1 MKKKLLILGSTGM
14 VGSAVLRRAKLL
26 SKKYQILSP
35 NRKKLDLFKYD
46 KVKTYLN
53 KHKPDIII
61 LCAAKVGGIIA
72 NSTYK
77 ADFMYENLTIQ
88 NNVISIS
95 HDIKVKKLVFLGS
108 SCIYPRNSK
117 QPIKEKY
124 LLNNKLEKTNES
136 YAVAKIAGIKMI
148 QAYSDQYKDNFISLM
163 PTNIY
168 GINDNFHPKNSHVV
182 PALILKIYDAY
193 INKKKIVSLWGSGKP
208 LRDLLYVDDLADAIL
223 FLAKKYNSPEIINI
237 GSGSEVSINQLAK
250 LISKIIGYKGKIF
263 FDKSNPDGTPRKIL
277 DITKI
282 KKKGWKPK
290 TNLKEGFRKTIQWY
304 IYNYNNVKRN

>member
-1 MKKKLLILGSTGM
+1 M
-14 VGSAVLRRAKLL
+14 VGSSVLRRSNK
-26 SKKYQILSP
+26 SKYNVYSP
-35 NRKKLDLFKYD
+35 NRKQLDLFILSSVKKYF
-46 KVKTYLN
+46 KKIN
-53 KHKPDIII
+53 PDIVVM
-61 LCAAKVGGIIA
+61 CAARVGGIYA
-72 NSTYK
+72 NSTFK
-77 ADFMYENLTIQ
+77 ADFINENLLIQ
-88 NNVISIS
+88 NNIITSA
-95 HDIKVKKLVFLGS
+95 HDLKIKKLIFLGS
-108 SCIYPRNSK
+108 SCIYPRDTK
-117 QPIKEKY
+117 QPIKEEY
-124 LLNNKLEKTNES
+124 LLSGKLEKTNES
-136 YAVAKIAGIKMI
+136 YAIAKIAGIKMI

-237 GSGSEVSINQLAK
+237 GSGREVSINQLAK

-263 FDKSNPDGTPRKIL
+263 FDKSYPDGTPRKIL

-290 TNLKEGFRKTIQWY
+290 TNLKEGLRKTIQWY

>member
-1 MKKKLLILGSTGM
+1 MKKKNLLILGGTGM
-14 VGSAVLRRAKLL
+14 VGSSVLRRSNK
-26 SKKYQILSP
+26 SKYNVYSP
-35 NRKKLDLFKYD
+35 NRKQLDLFILSSVKKYF
-46 KVKTYLN
+46 KKIN
-53 KHKPDIII
+53 PDIVVM
-61 LCAAKVGGIIA
+61 CAARVGGIYA
-72 NSTYK
+72 NSTFK
-77 ADFMYENLTIQ
+77 ADFINENLLIQ
-88 NNVISIS
+88 NNIITSA
-95 HDIKVKKLVFLGS
+95 HDLKIKKLIFLGS
-108 SCIYPRNSK
+108 SCIYPRDTK
-117 QPIKEKY
+117 QPIKEEY
-124 LLNNKLEKTNES
+124 LLSGKLEKTNES
-136 YAVAKIAGIKMI
+136 YAIAKIAGIKMI

-237 GSGSEVSINQLAK
+237 GSGREVSINQLAK

-263 FDKSNPDGTPRKIL
+263 FDKSYPDGTPRKIL

-290 TNLKEGFRKTIQWY
+290 TNLKEGLRKTIQWY